1 MRRKKMMWLAGI
13 LTALFIL
20 GFSFSTLSAVPTG
33 WTLKD
38 LDGGRYTLSENLGN
52 GPMML
57 LFWAT
62 WCRPCKQEM
71 KEYKSIFENYQ
82 EKGVQILAIAED
94 NSKTQGKVRSYIRSV
109 GYEFTVLLDPTRE
122 VLKSYGGV
130 SLPDTVILDSMGEVQ
145 KIYRGK
151 IQKIDEL
158 SELLEKL
165 LEEPSSE

>member
-1 MRRKKMMWLAGI
+1 MRRKKMMWSAGI
-13 LTALFIL
+13 LTALFIF
-20 GFSFSTLSAVPTG
+20 GSSFYTLSATPAN

-38 LDGGRYTLSENLGN
+38 LDGGRFTLSENLGN
-52 GPMML
+52 GPTML

-71 KEYKSIFENYQ
+71 KEFKSIFEDYQ

-94 NSKTQGKVRSYIRSV
+94 NSKTQSKVRPFIRSV

-130 SLPDTVILDSMGEVQ
+130 SLPYTVILDSTGEVQ
-145 KIYRGK
+145 KVYRGK
-151 IQKIDEL
+151 IKKIDEL
-158 SELLEKL
+158 SELLKSL

>member
-1 MRRKKMMWLAGI
+1 MRRPKMMWFAGI
-13 LTALFIL
+13 FAALFIFGSL
-20 GFSFSTLSAVPTG
+20 FTTLSAAPTS

-52 GPMML
+52 GPTML

-71 KEYKSIFENYQ
+71 KEYKSVFEAYR

-94 NSKTQGKVRSYIRSV
+94 NSKTQSKVRSFIRSV

-130 SLPDTVILDSMGEVQ
+130 SLPYTVILDSTGEVQ
-145 KIYRGK
+145 KVYRGK

-165 LEEPSSE
+165 LEDPSSE

>member
-1 MRRKKMMWLAGI
+1 MQRHKMIWIAVILASQ
-13 LTALFIL
+13 FII
-20 GFSFSTLSAVPTG
+20 GFSFTTLSAAPTS

-38 LDGGRYTLSENLGN
+38 LDGGRFTLSENLGD
-52 GPMML
+52 GPTML

-62 WCRPCKQEM
+62 WCRPCKKEM

-94 NSKTQGKVRSYIRSV
+94 NSKTQSKVRPFIRSV

-130 SLPDTVILDSMGEVQ
+130 SLPYTVILDSAGEVQ

-158 SELLEKL
+158 SEFLEKL

>member
-1 MRRKKMMWLAGI
+1 MRRHKMMWFAGI
-13 LTALFIL
+13 ITAIL
-20 GFSFSTLSAVPTG
+20 ILSFSSHGISAVPTG

-38 LDGGRYTLSENLGN
+38 LDGGRYTLSKNLGN
-52 GPMML
+52 GPTIL

-71 KEYKSIFENYQ
+71 KEYKSIFEDYQ

-94 NSKTQGKVRSYIRSV
+94 NSKTQSKVRPFIRSV

-130 SLPDTVILDSMGEVQ
+130 SLPYTVILDSTGEVQ
-145 KIYRGK
+145 KVYRGK

-158 SELLEKL
+158 SELLENL